1 MKTLIAAV
9 MIFSATASLAQTKPN
24 TETYNIDTS
33 KTKVVWTGKKVAG
46 PHTGEVKAKSGTLL
60 VSGEKIASGTIV
72 MDMKSIT
79 VTDLEPGEW
88 NDKLVGHLKAPDFFD
103 VEKYP
108 EAKLLIKSSEKTANG
123 LKINGDLTI
132 RGKTAPVSFNATNV
146 KKTADGYSAQ
156 AQIKVDRTK
165 YGVVYNS
172 AGGKSDLIKSL
183 GDKMIYD
190 EFTLDIDLHA
200 KK

>member
-9 MIFSATASLAQTKPN
+9 MIFSATASLAQT
-24 TETYNIDTS
+24 TGTYNIDTS

-46 PHTGEVKAKSGTLL
+46 PHTGAVKAKSGALL
-60 VSGEKIASGTIV
+60 VSGDKIASGTVVI
-72 MDMKSIT
+72 DMKSIT
-79 VTDLEPGEW
+79 VSDLEAGEW
-88 NDKLVGHLKAPDFFD
+88 NDKLVGHLKSGDFFD

-108 EAKLLIKSSEKTANG
+108 EAKLLIKSSEKSTNG

-132 RGKTAPVSFNATNV
+132 RGKTAPISFNATEV
-146 KKTADGYSAQ
+146 KRTANAFSAK

-172 AGGKSDLIKSL
+172 AGGKTDLIKSL

-190 EFTLDIDLHA
+190 EFTLDINLHA
-200 KK
+200 TK